1 MQDGEGTAADWHARA
16 LTAESSLKDAI
27 VNSED
32 WKRRA
37 ERAEA
42 NLIDSQARVRQ
53 LTGDVSELATSND
66 KRAKYIDDL
75 QRRLAL
81 AEQRRAEAEKNFKEC
96 HTANAA
102 LRAVQADEEPPEFP
116 EFYGLP
122 ERFSEVLGT
131 ALEAFAEG
139 YREYGPGA
147 ADELGL
153 AGQWG
158 DLHRKV
164 GKLKRSLWQGNQNLT
179 REDESAIL
187 NDIVGHCLLALDM
200 LRRGFEGGR

>member
-1 MQDGEGTAADWHARA
+1 MDEAYDPMTEA
-16 LTAESSLKDAI
+16 
-27 VNSED
+27 
-32 WKRRA
+32 A
-37 ERAEA
+37 ERSLRAKLAMAEA

-81 AEQRRAEAEKNFKEC
+81 AEQRRAEAVKKLKDYQTDLE
-96 HTANAA
+96 
-102 LRAVQADEEPPEFP
+102 LRAVETDKEAPEFP

-122 ERFSEVLGT
+122 ERFSEVVGS

>member
-1 MQDGEGTAADWHARA
+1 MQAGEGTAADWHARA
-16 LTAESSLKDAI
+16 LTAESTLKDAI
-27 VNSED
+27 ANSED

-81 AEQRRAEAEKNFKEC
+81 AEQRRAEAVKKLKDYQTDLE
-96 HTANAA
+96 
-102 LRAVQADEEPPEFP
+102 LRAVETDKEAPEFP

>member
-1 MQDGEGTAADWHARA
+1 MQAGEGTAADWHARA
-16 LTAESSLKDAI
+16 LTAESALKDAI
-27 VNSED
+27 INSED
-32 WKRRA
+32 WKCRA

-53 LTGDVSELATSND
+53 LTGDVMDLRTSND
-66 KRAKYIDDL
+66 KRAQYIDGL

-81 AEQRRAEAEKNFKEC
+81 AEQRRAEAENKLKDYQTDMEP
-96 HTANAA
+96 
-102 LRAVQADEEPPEFP
+102 RAVQADGEAPEFP

-122 ERFSEVLGT
+122 ERFSEVLGS

-164 GKLKRSLWQGNQNLT
+164 GKLKRPLWQGDPNLT

-187 NDIVGHCLLALDM
+187 NDIVGHSLLALDM